1 MGKTQGWAWMGCI
14 AMALA
19 VGAGAFGAHGLK
31 ESVTPERMEVWRT
44 AARYHAYHALALIA
58 LELLQAHVKGR
69 PGFKLAGILFLAGLV
84 IFSGSL
90 YLLVLTDQG
99 WLGAITPIGGVA
111 WIVAWS
117 TLAVALLRTRE
128 VVE

>member
-1 MGKTQGWAWMGCI
+1 MTVRSWAGIGCI

-31 ESVTPERMEVWRT
+31 ESVTPERLEVWQT

-58 LELLQAHVKGR
+58 LELLESRAGGR
-69 PGFKLAGILFLAGLV
+69 PGYRLAGVLFLVGLV
-84 IFSGSL
+84 LFSGSL
-90 YLLVLTDQG
+90 YALVLLDQG
-99 WLGAITPIGGVA
+99 WLGAITPIGGTA

-117 TLAVALLRTRE
+117 ALAVALLKK
-128 VVE
+128 